1 MGLNLI
7 LSFVF
12 VAFVAWYLATDP
24 LKLSIVSNFPDYD
37 PHYLAPP
44 PFNPVLNFSR
54 DNHNKLQ
61 ATDVKWKGEFV
72 GPENIAFDP
81 RGRGPYTGV
90 SDGRIIRWDGPE
102 LGWITFATT
111 ATNR

>member
-1 MGLNLI
+1 MGPSLI
-7 LSFVF
+7 VGFGL
-12 VAFVAWYLATDP
+12 VALIAWYLATDP
-24 LKLSIVSNFPDYD
+24 LKLSIASNFPDFD
-37 PHYLAPP
+37 PQYIAPP
-44 PFNPVLNFSR
+44 AYNPLLNFSR

-72 GPENIAFDP
+72 GPESIAFDP
-81 RGRGPYTGV
+81 QGRGPYTGV

>member
-1 MGLNLI
+1 MNLV
-7 LSFVF
+7 LGFLF
-12 VAFVAWYLATDP
+12 VALVAWYLATDP

-44 PFNPVLNFSR
+44 PFNSVLNFSR

-61 ATDVKWKGEFV
+61 AMDVKWKGEFV
-72 GPENIAFDP
+72 GPESIAFNP
-81 RGRGPYTGV
+81 QGRGPYTGV
-90 SDGRIIRWDGPE
+90 SDGRIIRWDGPK
-102 LGWITFATT
+102 LGWITFATA